1 MAEDSAPV
9 EAENQPDET
18 AVEEAADPWEN
29 EAEGTAEPAPEPAPE
44 PEAEAEAEAEA
55 EPESEAESEAEP
67 EPEKAPEKTVPYAA
81 LHEERQL
88 RKEAAA
94 ENADMRDKVSR
105 MEERFSMFQEATAA
119 PVADFDD
126 DPAGHL
132 KAQTEAQTKAIT
144 EIQATQ
150 RAQAEA
156 QEQQKQFSD
165 FMGHYSA
172 AAAAFSEG
180 NPDFG
185 AAYKHLAEQ
194 RTAIYKASG
203 LDPRQIESSIQRDE
217 IEVVQNAM
225 QTGRD
230 PAEAIYEVA
239 KAHGYINGPKPEK
252 TEGEEKIE
260 TIAEGQKASTT
271 LAGTGKTTAPISLE
285 QLADMDADSP
295 EFSKAWN
302 EIFGKTDNIYS

>member
-18 AVEEAADPWEN
+18 AVEESTDPWEN

-44 PEAEAEAEAEA
+44 PEAEAET
-55 EPESEAESEAEP
+55 ESEPESEAEP
-67 EPEKAPEKTVPYAA
+67 EPEKALEKTVPYAA

-156 QEQQKQFSD
+156 QEQQKQFGD
-165 FMGHYSA
+165 FMGHYST
-172 AAAAFSEG
+172 AAAAFSES

-225 QTGRD
+225 QSGRD
-230 PAEAIYEVA
+230 PAEAIYDVA
-239 KAHGYINGPKPEK
+239 KAHGYTNGPKPGK

-260 TIAEGQKASTT
+260 TIVEGQKASTT

-285 QLADMDADSP
+285 QLADMDSDSP

-302 EIFGKTDNIYS
+302 EVFGKTDNIYS

>member
-18 AVEEAADPWEN
+18 AVEESADPWDN
-29 EAEGTAEPAPEPAPE
+29 EAEGTAEPAPEPEAE
-44 PEAEAEAEAEA
+44 PEAETEP
-55 EPESEAESEAEP
+55 EPESEAESEA
-67 EPEKAPEKTVPYAA
+67 EKAPEKTVPYAA

-88 RKEAAA
+88 RKEAAV
-94 ENADMRDKVSR
+94 ENAEMRDKVSR
-105 MEERFSMFQEATAA
+105 MEERFSMFREATTA
-119 PVADFDD
+119 PEVDFDD

-156 QEQQKQFSD
+156 QEQQKQFGD
-165 FMGHYSA
+165 FMGHYST
-172 AAAAFSEG
+172 AAAAFSES

-285 QLADMDADSP
+285 QLADMDSDSP
-295 EFSKAWN
+295 EFSKAWS

>member
-9 EAENQPDET
+9 EAENQPDEA
-18 AVEEAADPWEN
+18 AVEEAAKLVDESSDDPWEN
-29 EAEGTAEPAPEPAPE
+29 EAEGTAEPAPEP
-44 PEAEAEAEAEA
+44 EAEAET
-55 EPESEAESEAEP
+55 EPEPESEAEP

-156 QEQQKQFSD
+156 QEQQKQFGD
-165 FMGHYSA
+165 FMGHYST
-172 AAAAFSEG
+172 AAAAFSES

-239 KAHGYINGPKPEK
+239 KAHGYTNEPKPEK

-285 QLADMDADSP
+285 QLADMDSDSP
-295 EFSKAWN
+295 EFSKAWS

>member
-18 AVEEAADPWEN
+18 AVEESADPWEN
-29 EAEGTAEPAPEPAPE
+29 EAEKTAEPAPE
-44 PEAEAEAEAEA
+44 PEAEAET
-55 EPESEAESEAEP
+55 EPEPESEAEP

-105 MEERFSMFQEATAA
+105 MEERFSMFQEATAP

-132 KAQTEAQTKAIT
+132 KALTEAQTKAIT

-156 QEQQKQFSD
+156 QEQQKQFGD

-239 KAHGYINGPKPEK
+239 KAHGYTNEPKPEK

-285 QLADMDADSP
+285 QLADMDSDSP

-302 EIFGKTDNIYS
+302 EVFGKTDNIYS

>member
-1 MAEDSAPV
+1 MFR
-9 EAENQPDET
+9 EAT
-18 AVEEAADPWEN
+18 
-29 EAEGTAEPAPEPAPE
+29 TAPE
-44 PEAEAEAEAEA
+44 
-55 EPESEAESEAEP
+55 
-67 EPEKAPEKTVPYAA
+67 V
-81 LHEERQL
+81 
-88 RKEAAA
+88 
-94 ENADMRDKVSR
+94 
-105 MEERFSMFQEATAA
+105 
-119 PVADFDD
+119 DFDD

-156 QEQQKQFSD
+156 QEKQKQFGD
-165 FMGHYSA
+165 FMGHYST
-172 AAAAFSEG
+172 AAAAFSES

-203 LDPRQIESSIQRDE
+203 LDPKQIESSIQRDE

-239 KAHGYINGPKPEK
+239 KAHGYTNEPKPEK
-252 TEGEEKIE
+252 TEGEERIE

-285 QLADMDADSP
+285 QLADMDSDSP

-302 EIFGKTDNIYS
+302 EVFGKTDNIYS